1 MALSHLSVYN
11 IRNVLKLRSRRFSGR
26 CSRHKRY
33 NPATDGRG
41 GIKGNCPRCNLLA
54 DIWETSIRLNG
65 LIRKFDP
72 AHDDAVPLKAK
83 AAAAGVDP
91 RQMNLLESL

>member
-1 MALSHLSVYN
+1 M
-11 IRNVLKLRSRRFSGR
+11 LKLRTRRFSGR
-26 CSRHKRY
+26 CSRHKRF

-41 GIKGNCPRCNLLA
+41 GIKGGCARCQLLA

-72 AHDDAVPLKAK
+72 GHDDASPLKAK
-83 AAAAGVDP
+83 AAAVGADP
-91 RQMNLLESL
+91 RQLSLLEAL